1 MFSIQGLLHFF
12 KDRVCG
18 LKLEYPSYSY
28 GDLFQ
33 TTYCQIT
40 NVDCLNFKFSG
51 LFNDEKNEKKG
62 YSHILFMNN
71 YAF

>member
-12 KDRVCG
+12 KDRVCR
-18 LKLEYPSYSY
+18 LNLEYTLLFLQRP
-28 GDLFQ
+28 FQ
-33 TTYCQIT
+33 TTFCQIT

-51 LFNDEKNEKKG
+51 LLNDEKNEKKG
-62 YSHILFMNN
+62 YSHILFLNN

>member
-18 LKLEYPSYSY
+18 LNLEYPSYSY
-28 GDLFQ
+28 RDLFKQ
-33 TTYCQIT
+33 P
-40 NVDCLNFKFSG
+40 VDCLNFKFSG
-51 LFNDEKNEKKG
+51 LLNDEKNEKKG
-62 YSHILFMNN
+62 YSHILFLNN